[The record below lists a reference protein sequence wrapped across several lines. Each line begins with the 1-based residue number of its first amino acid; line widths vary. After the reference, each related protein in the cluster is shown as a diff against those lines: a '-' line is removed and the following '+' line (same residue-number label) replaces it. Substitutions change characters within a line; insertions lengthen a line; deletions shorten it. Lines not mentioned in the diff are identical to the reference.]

1 MIFFCLLSD
10 MKKLL
15 LLVLALFVP
24 VVIYLFLQSF
34 GENQYQLSILYQDEV
49 PQYAGCNEVSA
60 PYRLPK
66 EYYEGVEYNAILI
79 DVRLDDKNA
88 SFINNELARVR
99 QYFGN
104 PTFHY
109 KLFGAD
115 MQGGTSE
122 GYNTKND
129 MMENVRC
136 TLLYETNNSFITL
149 VDKQGRIRSY
159 FDSSKKQEFD
169 RLITEIEILN
179 AFN

>member
-1 MIFFCLLSD
+1 

-49 PQYAGCNEVSA
+49 PQYAGCKEVSA

-66 EYYEGVEYNAILI
+66 AYYEGVEYDAILI
-79 DVRLDDKNA
+79 DVRLGDKNA
-88 SFINNELARVR
+88 GFINNELARVR
-99 QYFGN
+99 QYFGD
-104 PTFHY
+104 PAFQY
-109 KLFGAD
+109 KLFGVD
-115 MQGGTSE
+115 GQGEIPERYSTQS
-122 GYNTKND
+122 D
-129 MMENVRC
+129 LIENVRC
-136 TLLYETNNSFITL
+136 ILLYETNNSFITL

-179 AFN
+179 TFN